1 MVAKLMK
8 ILENFG
14 AILTVAAFLLWSGD
28 WWKLSNKLFVFAIAL
43 LTPVIIWKTWY
54 RDWKNWIKVI
64 IGYIALILIGSWW
77 FGKKDIKANIPG
89 LPEITIH
96 R

>member
-14 AILTVAAFLLWSGD
+14 AILIVAAFLLWSGD

-43 LTPVIIWKTWY
+43 LTHCPIDTSHYLENMV
-54 RDWKNWIKVI
+54 
-64 IGYIALILIGSWW
+64 
-77 FGKKDIKANIPG
+77 
-89 LPEITIH
+89 
-96 R
+96 